1 MPAIVTAVTVL
12 ATVAIVVA
20 TSRETGSNSGDS
32 VTIPFPPPRVCY
44 PRGPMVK
51 VGLVSLGCA
60 KNLIDSE
67 IMIGHLHAAGMTMT
81 PEADQ
86 ADVLIIN
93 TCSFIDMAKKES
105 IASVHEAVDGR
116 EGSTKRAK
124 QKIIVAG
131 CMAQRFAQELPNL
144 MPDVDAF
151 IGLDQLTQV
160 APIIEGLMGR
170 TRVEDAAPE
179 NHVTAKP
186 QYIPDYDTPRFRL
199 TPKHT
204 AYVKIAEG
212 CNHPCS
218 FCIIPKIRG
227 QHRSRTQESVVR
239 EVRDLVKSGVKEINL
254 ISQDTTYFGMDKW
267 EGQRPNPRSGVDSSK
282 GESLSTLIR
291 ELNEIEGDF
300 WIRLLYTHPAH
311 WSDELIQTISEC
323 KKVARY
329 VDIPLQ
335 HISDHMLTL
344 MKRET
349 NGAYIRDLIK
359 RMRAGIPDLAIR
371 TTFIVGFPGETE
383 EDFEELLAFMEDS
396 KFERAGVFNYSR
408 EEGTR
413 ADKMEGH
420 IHHATRKSRWNRAM
434 AVLQKRAE
442 EFNATQV
449 GKSLRVLVETP
460 GVARTEMDAIE
471 IDGTVFVDKS
481 LPVGEFADVTIGDWR
496 GYDLVAKR

>member
-1 MPAIVTAVTVL
+1 MI
-12 ATVAIVVA
+12 
-20 TSRETGSNSGDS
+20 
-32 VTIPFPPPRVCY
+32 
-44 PRGPMVK
+44 K

-67 IMIGHLHAAGMTMT
+67 IMVGHLQQAGMAMT
-81 PEADQ
+81 PEPEL

-105 IASVHEAVDGR
+105 VGAIHEAVDAR
-116 EGSTKRAK
+116 EESKKRKK

-131 CMAQRFAQELPNL
+131 CLSQRFREELPTL
-144 MPDVDAF
+144 MPEVDAF
-151 IGLDQLTQV
+151 IGLDQITQV
-160 APIIEGLMGR
+160 APIIQNLMG
-170 TRVEDAAPE
+170 TLGQE
-179 NHVTAKP
+179 NLVTKGP

-204 AYVKIAEG
+204 AYIKIAEG

-227 QHRSRTQESVVR
+227 RHRSRSQESI
-239 EVRDLVKSGVKEINL
+239 VKEARQLIASGVKEINL

-267 EGQRPNPRSGVDSSK
+267 EGDRPKPTSGVDSSK

-291 ELNEIEGDF
+291 ELNAIPGDF

-311 WSDELIQTISEC
+311 WSDDLIQAIAESP
-323 KKVARY
+323 KVARY
-329 VDIPLQ
+329 IDMPLQ
-335 HISDHMLTL
+335 HISDRMLGL
-344 MKRET
+344 MRRET
-349 NGAYIRDLIK
+349 DGAYIRGLLRRI
-359 RMRAGIPDLAIR
+359 RAGIPGIAIR

-383 EDFEELLAFMEDS
+383 ADFNELVQFIEDE

-420 IHHATRKSRWNRAM
+420 LHHMTRKARWNEAMRAIQRN
-434 AVLQKRAE
+434 VEHVNRQLIGRR
-442 EFNATQV
+442 
-449 GKSLRVLVETP
+449 LRVLVEEP
-460 GVARTEMDAIE
+460 GVARGEMDAPD
-471 IDGTVFVDKS
+471 IDTTVFVSKK
-481 LPVGEFADVTIGDWR
+481 LPVGEFAEIEIKEWR
-496 GYDLVAKR
+496 GYDLVAA